1 MGDTTQL
8 IKKNATKAR
17 FYSPV
22 ILRGTLYV
30 AAAAFGVMMKTL
42 LEWKAQGGIISE
54 LDVKILWVSTAWTC
68 ATVWA
73 TYLDKTFAKF
83 SDEKQARDKKQEE
96 TEAFARGETNPG
108 RLKTLG

>member
-1 MGDTTQL
+1 MGDTAL
-8 IKKNATKAR
+8 MVKKSAKEAR

-42 LEWKAQGGIISE
+42 LEWKAQGGVPSE
-54 LDVKILWVSTAWTC
+54 IDIKILWVSTAWTC

-83 SDEKQARDKKQEE
+83 SDEKQARDKKREE
-96 TEAFARGETNPG
+96 TELIARADQPQK
-108 RLKTLG
+108 LKTLG